1 MVIDI
6 IGITVSIISVVVNI
20 ALFCGYMSQVKAMKK
35 QIEIMETQLNNDK
48 IKANSDT
55 TLNVLLAWT
64 NGLTSNMTRS
74 RKIVEKLSKEQC
86 QSLFDCKSFKVTSDV
101 YKEICVRLGD
111 NVPEENVEHEL
122 NTDEI
127 NTLRDDCIRYLNLL
141 EVVLTSCRL
150 DAVKSDIIQEQFRY
164 LIKPNDKDS
173 VLHHFRVSCGS
184 KVAYPAI
191 EEYCD
196 KILKES
202 DCENG
207 KS

>member
-1 MVIDI
+1 MIEN
-6 IGITVSIISVVVNI
+6 IGIIVSIISVVVNI

-111 NVPEENVEHEL
+111 NVPKENVEHEL

-150 DAVKSDIIQEQFRY
+150 EAVNSDVIEEQFRY
-164 LIKPNDKDS
+164 LIKPKHKES
-173 VLHHFRVSCGS
+173 VLQNFRISCS
-184 KVAYPAI
+184 SNEAYPAI
-191 EEYCD
+191 EAYCD

>member
-1 MVIDI
+1 MSVIE
-6 IGITVSIISVVVNI
+6 IGVSIISVCVNI
-20 ALFCGYMSQVKAMKK
+20 ALFCGYMSQVRAMKK

-86 QSLFDCKSFKVTSDV
+86 QLLFECKTFKVTSNI

-111 NVPEENVEHEL
+111 KVPEKTVEHEL
-122 NTDEI
+122 KADEI
-127 NTLRDDCIRYLNLL
+127 NALRDDCIRYLNLL

-150 DAVKSDIIQEQFRY
+150 DAVNSDIIEEQFRY
-164 LIKPNDKDS
+164 LIKPEDKDS
-173 VLHHFRVSCGS
+173 VLHYFRASCGS
-184 KVAYPAI
+184 KAAYPAI
-191 EEYCD
+191 EAYCD
-196 KILKES
+196 KILNES
-202 DCENG
+202 EQN
-207 KS
+207 K